1 MNGAKRKKKIG
12 MNETPCFCNT
22 CLGEMKFYPYVNSIN
37 KLLNA
42 KMIILKN
49 RIYCHNN
56 SDF

>member
-1 MNGAKRKKKIG
+1 MVPKEKKIG